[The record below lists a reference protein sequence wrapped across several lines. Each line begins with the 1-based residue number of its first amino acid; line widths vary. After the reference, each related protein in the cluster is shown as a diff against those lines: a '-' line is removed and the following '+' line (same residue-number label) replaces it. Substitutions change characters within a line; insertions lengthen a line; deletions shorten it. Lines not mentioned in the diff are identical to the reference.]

1 VAGCKDSLPDLSSW
15 TDGVNLPG
23 LNQDAFNVLQIDV
36 AAIGF
41 GERV

>member
-1 VAGCKDSLPDLSSW
+1 MNLRWLS
-15 TDGVNLPG
+15 
-23 LNQDAFNVLQIDV
+23 QDAFNVLQIDV